1 MPRKQ
6 RFKPSRKPK
15 PAPQTE
21 AAAIGHDARSPSSH
35 GLPHNENVETSS
47 AMRPESEEDN
57 LKPETDPR

>member
-21 AAAIGHDARSPSSH
+21 AAAIGHDARNTSSQ
-35 GLPHNENVETSS
+35 GAPHNDNVESGNS
-47 AMRPESEEDN
+47 MRPEREDDM
-57 LKPETDPR
+57 LKPETDSR